1 MPALVA
7 HRGYAA
13 RFPENTMAAMRAALR
28 AGARWLECDVQL
40 AADRVPVL
48 LHDATLKRTAGDKR
62 KVFDLEANELAE
74 ISVHEPDRLG
84 HAHMPT
90 HVPGLDAVV
99 ELVGR
104 VKGAT
109 LFVEIKQESIDRFG
123 ADVVV
128 GQVTEACESAPDQC
142 VIISFNDRALRR
154 ARKHGGFRIGW
165 VIGAWNHE
173 VQSVATELAPD
184 YLFTDIAIVPPRE
197 PLWPGRWRWACY
209 DAKDADTA
217 VSMAE
222 RGFVLVETKAVGELL
237 ADPRIAAWPRV

>member
-1 MPALVA
+1 MSALVA

-13 RFPENTMAAMRAALR
+13 KFPENSMPALRGALR

-62 KVFDLEANELAE
+62 KVFDLEATELAE
-74 ISVHEPDRLG
+74 VSVHEPDRFG

-90 HVPGLDAVV
+90 PVPGLDAVV

-109 LFVEIKQESIDRFG
+109 LFVELKQESIDRFG
-123 ADVVV
+123 AEVVV
-128 GQVTEACESAPDQC
+128 GQVIEACEAAPDQC
-142 VIISFNDRALRR
+142 VIISFDDRAVQR
-154 ARKHGGFRIGW
+154 ARKRGGFRIGW
-165 VIGAWNHE
+165 VIGAWNNE
-173 VQSVATELAPD
+173 VRSVAAELAPD
-184 YLFTDIAIVPPRE
+184 FLFADIAIVPPSG
-197 PLWPGRWRWACY
+197 PLWPGPWRWACY

-217 VSMAE
+217 IRMSE
-222 RGFVLVETKAVGELL
+222 RGFALVETKAVGELF
-237 ADPRIAAWPRV
+237 ADPRIAAWPRG